1 MKNKVYLLI
10 SFYYVSFI
18 LSSCCDD
25 YNEYYWVEYDAINVS
40 YINDYNVYF
49 IITPKDETIKTMDNH
64 LKDGLLAG
72 FKNFKSAHA
81 TSYCERLE
89 HYTFE
94 KKIISHEITS
104 DLAFKDSI
112 PPGGKLTDLFHSDF
126 SMNENNFD
134 YQIGSLE
141 LQIPDTAY
149 IERELYF
156 MFEFDNGDTIRDTI
170 KNVVL
175 TPASPAI

>member
-25 YNEYYWVEYDAINVS
+25 NEYYWVEFDKINVT

-49 IITPKDETIKTMDNH
+49 LINPEDETIKTMDDH
-64 LKDGLLAG
+64 VKDGLLAV
-72 FKNFKSAHA
+72 FKNFKSVNAF
-81 TSYCERLE
+81 TSCDRWDY
-89 HYTFE
+89 YSFE
-94 KKIISHEITS
+94 KRIISHEITS

-112 PPGGKLTDLFHSDF
+112 PPGGKLNDLFHSDF

-149 IERELYF
+149 VERELYF

-175 TPASPAI
+175 TPVSPAI